1 MHISIP
7 KYLKKWHIS
16 IWCLIIMCT
25 VPYQAKSQDN
35 KWLLYEL
42 VDNITFNKVS
52 ADIEFDGYHLNLDN
66 DTLSDYSNRYQD
78 IEIVFSPKSK
88 IVSSLSYKSEYR
100 YENGVSTDTYLHHCR
115 LYFSELFNSFKE
127 KYGNPTEMVYIGES
141 IGNLQNYYKQ
151 SNKSDLEN
159 NAYLKFKVKDGIVIE
174 SFACIEYLKNN
185 LQKEACVR

>member
-1 MHISIP
+1 
-7 KYLKKWHIS
+7 
-16 IWCLIIMCT
+16 MCT

-115 LYFSELFNSFKE
+115 LYFSELFISSLYSLAQAMMVLASSFVILASC
-127 KYGNPTEMVYIGES
+127 GVCSLLSTTTRTGLSVFFAS
-141 IGNLQNYYKQ
+141 IL
-151 SNKSDLEN
+151 
-159 NAYLKFKVKDGIVIE
+159 
-174 SFACIEYLKNN
+174 
-185 LQKEACVR
+185 

>member
-127 KYGNPTEMVYIGES
+127 KYGNPTEILISEKPYYKKEMKNV
-141 IGNLQNYYKQ
+141 IGNINDT
-151 SNKSDLEN
+151 SNISNFIGSDVRYFEIYWK
-159 NAYLKFKVKDGIVIE
+159 NA
-174 SFACIEYLKNN
+174 N
-185 LQKEACVR
+185 